1 MLYKI
6 GAELIVVIH
15 LTFILFII
23 FGGLLALRWPRA
35 AWAHLPCAIYG
46 VLIEWIG
53 WICPLTPL
61 ENALR
66 HRAGGEGYDGDFI
79 EHYLLPII
87 YPSGLTP
94 TVQVALGALVIV
106 VNVAI
111 YAVVVQRWRRSKPDS
126 AQ

>member
-1 MLYKI
+1 MLYKL
-6 GAELIVVIH
+6 GAEIIVVLH
-15 LTFILFII
+15 LAFILFII

-35 AWAHLPCAIYG
+35 SWVHLPCALYG
-46 VLIEWIG
+46 VLIEWVG
-53 WICPLTPL
+53 WVCPLTPW

-66 HRAGGEGYDGDFI
+66 ERAGGEGYEGDFI

-94 TVQVALGALVIV
+94 TVQLVLGALVIV

-111 YAVVVQRWRRSKPDS
+111 YAFVIWNWRKDETS
-126 AQ
+126 QT

>member
-1 MLYKI
+1 MLYKL
-6 GAELIVVIH
+6 GAEIIVVLH
-15 LTFILFII
+15 LAFILFII

-35 AWAHLPCAIYG
+35 SWVHLPCALYG
-46 VLIEWIG
+46 VLIEWVG
-53 WICPLTPL
+53 WVCPLTPW

-66 HRAGGEGYDGDFI
+66 ERAGGEGYEGDFI

-94 TVQVALGALVIV
+94 TVQLVLGALVIV

-111 YAVVVQRWRRSKPDS
+111 YAFVIWKWRKDKTS
-126 AQ
+126 QT